1 MRALLSA
8 ARSAGAELA
17 VLALPTTCAACG
29 EGDEAVCRGCRAAL
43 AARRWPDPRP
53 ASPDPRPAGL
63 PHTLAAAAY
72 EGPLARLLPAYKD
85 DGRRDLRAVLAPLL
99 AAAVDAALG
108 QPMLARAL
116 SQGNGPVLVV
126 PVPTSRRARRT
137 RGDAPLLDLAR
148 ASLGGLRQSEA
159 VCADALRMRRRVA
172 DQAGLSAQERRVNL
186 EHAMEVRPAWSEAV
200 VGAQCVLVD
209 DVLTTGATL
218 VEARRALIRAGAAEV
233 VAATICATRRR
244 FPTPSN
250 TTMRQDLRPLS

>member
-8 ARSAGAELA
+8 ARAAAAELA
-17 VLALPTTCAACG
+17 ALALPSTCAACG
-29 EGDEAVCRGCRAAL
+29 EGDEAVCRACRAAL
-43 AARRWPDPRP
+43 AGRGSGHGP
-53 ASPDPRPAGL
+53 ASPDPRPPGL
-63 PHTLAAAAY
+63 PHTVASAAY

-99 AAAVDAALG
+99 ATAVDSALG
-108 QPMLARAL
+108 QPVLARSL

-148 ASLGGLRQSEA
+148 AALAGLGQSEA

-172 DQAGLSAQERRVNL
+172 DQAGLSARERRVNL

-200 VGAQCVLVD
+200 PGALCVLVD